1 MTENRIVNSQE
12 LLRLVKKNSRRN
24 ESEEGDLDYDIFI
37 GFEDGSYE
45 GIEIDTSYHILVS
58 NNFLFLSQ
66 IKGFLENWEGKDQE
80 KEEENATWFI
90 SDYFTDGNT
99 FELEDIDRVFHE
111 FILSEDS
118 FIVVVNHDDLFK
130 TMVKNPGKRIV
141 VEWSR

>member
-118 FIVVVNHDDLFK
+118 FIVVDNHDDLFK
-130 TMVKNPGKRIV
+130 TMVKNPGKSIV

>member
-66 IKGFLENWEGKDQE
+66 IKGFLENWKDKDQE

-118 FIVVVNHDDLFK
+118 FIVVDNHDDLFK
-130 TMVKNPGKRIV
+130 TMVKNPGKSIV